1 MERFSLRLIQKT
13 NKEDEI
19 LVLSQFLPQIHEICS
34 NKIRA
39 GIIHLLISCPETI
52 HSMKV
57 EDICFRLGIRPTI
70 CIYHLEKL
78 KECELVDV
86 KKNQKYGRKTR
97 RSIWGLNLSYPSWIS
112 ECYKMTRSYF
122 FSERDL
128 NNIININKSA
138 R

>member
-1 MERFSLRLIQKT
+1 MNKFSLRLVQKA
-13 NKEDEI
+13 NKENEVLI
-19 LVLSQFLPQIHEICS
+19 LSQFLPEINEICS

-39 GIIHLLISCPETI
+39 GILYLLISCPETM
-52 HSMKV
+52 HSMRV
-57 EDICFRLGIRPTI
+57 EDLCFRLGVRPTI

-78 KECELVDV
+78 KECNLVEV

-97 RSIWGLNLSYPSWIS
+97 RSIWGLNLKYPSWIQ

-122 FSERDL
+122 FSEKEL
-128 NNIININKSA
+128 FKLINVNKSF

>member
-1 MERFSLRLIQKT
+1 MNKFSLRLVQKI
-13 NKEDEI
+13 NKESEVLI
-19 LVLSQFLPQIHEICS
+19 LSQFLPEINEICS

-39 GIIHLLISCPETI
+39 GILYLLISCPETM
-52 HSMKV
+52 HSMRV
-57 EDICFRLGIRPTI
+57 EDLCFRLGVRPTI

-78 KECELVDV
+78 KECNLVEV

-97 RSIWGLNLSYPSWIS
+97 RSIWGLNLKYPSWIQ

-122 FSERDL
+122 FSEKEL
-128 NNIININKSA
+128 FKLINVNKSF

>member
-1 MERFSLRLIQKT
+1 MNKFSLRLVQKI
-13 NKEDEI
+13 NKESEVLI
-19 LVLSQFLPQIHEICS
+19 LSQFLPEINEICS

-39 GIIHLLISCPETI
+39 GILYLLISCPETM
-52 HSMKV
+52 HSMRV
-57 EDICFRLGIRPTI
+57 EDLCFRLGIRPTV

-78 KECELVDV
+78 KECNLVEV

-97 RSIWGLNLSYPSWIS
+97 RSIWGLNLKYPSWIQ

-122 FSERDL
+122 FSEKEL
-128 NNIININKSA
+128 FKLINVNKSF

>member
-1 MERFSLRLIQKT
+1 MNKFSLRLVQKA
-13 NKEDEI
+13 NKENEVLI
-19 LVLSQFLPQIHEICS
+19 LSQFLPEINEICS

-39 GIIHLLISCPETI
+39 GILYLLISCPETM
-52 HSMKV
+52 HSMRV
-57 EDICFRLGIRPTI
+57 EDLCFRLGIRPTI

-78 KECELVDV
+78 KECNLVEV

-97 RSIWGLNLSYPSWIS
+97 RSIWGLNLKYPSWIQ

-122 FSERDL
+122 FSEKEL
-128 NNIININKSA
+128 FKLINVNKSF

>member
-1 MERFSLRLIQKT
+1 MDKISLRLIQKT
-13 NKEDEI
+13 NIKDEGLI
-19 LVLSQFLPQIHEICS
+19 LSQYLPQIHEICS

-39 GIIHLLISCPETI
+39 GILHLLISCSETM

-57 EDICFRLGIRPTI
+57 EDLCFRLGIRPTI

-78 KECELVDV
+78 RECNLVEV
-86 KKNQKYGRKTR
+86 KKNQRYGRKTR
-97 RSIWGLNLSYPSWIS
+97 RSIWGLNLSYPTWIQ

-122 FSERDL
+122 FSQKEL
-128 NNIININKSA
+128 AKMINTNKSF